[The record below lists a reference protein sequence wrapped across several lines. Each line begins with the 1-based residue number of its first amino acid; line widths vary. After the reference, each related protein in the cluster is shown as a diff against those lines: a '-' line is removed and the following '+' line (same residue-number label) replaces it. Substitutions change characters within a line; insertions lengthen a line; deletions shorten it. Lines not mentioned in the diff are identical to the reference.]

1 MNKTERL
8 MWNEIQQ
15 QYPDQWIGLTE
26 VEYEPD
32 NDAAIKSAIVTYT
45 DKSKDELTLMMLQSE
60 CKVVARYTT
69 PDNVCPLGMLGGL
82 L

>member
-1 MNKTERL
+1 MSENKRL
-8 MWNEIQQ
+8 TWNDIQK
-15 QYPDQWIGLTE
+15 QYPDQWLGLTE
-26 VEYEPD
+26 VEYELD

-45 DKSKDELTLMMLQSE
+45 DKSKDELTLMMLQSK

-69 PDNVCPLGMLGGL
+69 PDNVCPLGMIGGL